1 MEEED
6 VSNESNPSMGPVDE
20 LGEFASGSSD
30 AEAGAEEYAPV
41 ASGAG
46 DDASDALDAT
56 IGGVEFPVDAFA
68 RVAEGL
74 NRHAS
79 WTVYPASLAECL
91 TAAIEITSTGDIAA
105 ERRCAPAAA
114 SPPRPPPPPATRA
127 RDRRARSRARERGG
141 APRQIFFPFPRSVV
155 PDRRGLSND
164 SNPASVSDRAPNPAY
179 TSRPRSI
186 PRLSAQFERAPPAV
200 PRARPQ
206 HVRKVHHVRGPDRL
220 GRAHPRRHIKGGVL
234 ARRACRPEA
243 LPRRPLR
250 LRRRGR

>member
-105 ERRCAPAAA
+105 EHRCAPAAA
-114 SPPRPPPPPATRA
+114 SPPRPPPHPRPARA
-127 RDRRARSRARERGG
+127 IVARVPERAREAGRLV
-141 APRQIFFPFPRSVV
+141 RFFSFSPVGCSGSPRSLE
-155 PDRRGLSND
+155 RLE
-164 SNPASVSDRAPNPAY
+164 
-179 TSRPRSI
+179 
-186 PRLSAQFERAPPAV
+186 PRL
-200 PRARPQ
+200 
-206 HVRKVHHVRGPDRL
+206 RL
-220 GRAHPRRHIKGGVL
+220 
-234 ARRACRPEA
+234 
-243 LPRRPLR
+243 
-250 LRRRGR
+250 

>member
-114 SPPRPPPPPATRA
+114 SPPRPSPPPATRA

-141 APRQIFFPFPRSVV
+141 APRQIFFLFPGRSFRIAAVSRTTRTPPPSLTARPTPHIHRALV
-155 PDRRGLSND
+155 RFR
-164 SNPASVSDRAPNPAY
+164 ASPH
-179 TSRPRSI
+179 
-186 PRLSAQFERAPPAV
+186 AV

-220 GRAHPRRHIKGGVL
+220 GRAHPRRHIKGGVET
-234 ARRACRPEA
+234 RRACRPEA